1 MNSQTVIATL
11 NNLLETTKDG
21 AQGFRTCADA
31 VSNARLRTVF
41 EVAAR
46 RCDEAA
52 LELEGKI
59 RSLGGEPAPSGTV
72 SGSLHRFWTNII
84 SSVTGMDERAVLA
97 ECERGEEFAQRAY
110 IAALQEHLPGDV
122 EAMVRRQYEG
132 VKKNLDLVRELT
144 LNRCDR

>member
-1 MNSQTVIATL
+1 MGNQTVIATL

-21 AQGFRTCADA
+21 AQGFRTCAGA
-31 VSNARLRTVF
+31 VSNSRLRTVF

-59 RSLGGEPAPSGTV
+59 RGLGSEPAPSGTIT
-72 SGSLHRFWTNII
+72 GSLHRFWTNII
-84 SSVTGMDERAVLA
+84 SSISGMDERAVLA
-97 ECERGEEFAQRAY
+97 ECEHGEEFAERAY
-110 IAALQEHLPGDV
+110 MAALQEHLPGDI

-132 VKKNLDLVRELT
+132 VKKNLDLVRELKIQ
-144 LNRCDR
+144 LA